1 MNADSNARQRILES
15 ARDLIYS
22 RSYADVGVA
31 AICERAGVKK
41 GSFYHFFPSKQE
53 LTLAV
58 IDELFVAFKERI
70 YKEAFSSDL
79 APLDR
84 LRFFVE
90 RAYQLQREMTDHT
103 GQTLGCPFGN
113 LAAEMS
119 TQDTEIRQKVDM
131 VFQQLEHH
139 FAVTLEDAVE
149 KREIGEIDIPA
160 TARAMVAY
168 VEGIMLMAKTRN
180 DPEIIRQLGPA
191 MVDIRIPHSN

>member
-1 MNADSNARQRILES
+1 MNADSSAKQRILDS

-58 IDELFVAFKERI
+58 IDELYVAFKEQI
-70 YKEAFSSDL
+70 YNDAFSSDL
-79 APLDR
+79 SPLE
-84 LRFFVE
+84 RFRRFVE
-90 RAYQLQREMTDHT
+90 LAYQFQREMADLT

-119 TQDTEIRQKVDM
+119 TQDTAIRQKVDK
-131 VFQQLEHH
+131 VFHQMERR
-139 FAVTLEDAVE
+139 FTAVLEDAVAM
-149 KREIGEIDIPA
+149 REIGVIDIPA

-168 VEGIMLMAKTRN
+168 LEGIMLMAKTRN

-191 MVDIRIPHSN
+191 MVDIRIPR